1 MIKATKQPIKRLP
14 GFDNMRPGALE
25 RAFKD
30 VVSKNDNRPILQN
43 LHLTSDGSAVA
54 TDTHVLLRV
63 RKFHNLGINVN
74 LNLLKFMPE
83 LEEGDPLI
91 GSAYPDT
98 DRLIPAG
105 PGDVTFELL
114 TPELRKALPVIK
126 SMFYPA
132 AGPDNSQVVR
142 MQFRKD
148 DRSEDY
154 LQIGSDTSQVT
165 MITHNALGVD
175 QLEPTGINPRY
186 LYNAFRLFVDYFGR
200 ADGLVRVDWYG
211 ALRPITLS
219 VDDGGISYL
228 ITPLRTF

>member
-1 MIKATKQPIKRLP
+1 MTIAEMKK
-14 GFDNMRPGALE
+14 GALE
-25 RAFKD
+25 RAFKEAA
-30 VVSKNDNRPILQN
+30 STTNARPILQN
-43 LHLTSDGSAVA
+43 LHLNKDGSAVV
-54 TDTHVLLRV
+54 TDTHVMLRV
-63 RKFHNLGINVN
+63 QKYHNLGVEANI
-74 LNLLKFMPE
+74 NLLQFTPE

-105 PGDVTFELL
+105 PGDVTFELP
-114 TPELRKALPVIK
+114 TPELRKALPIIK

-200 ADGLVRVDWYG
+200 ASGLVRVDWYG

-219 VDDGGISYL
+219 VDDGSISYL
-228 ITPLRTF
+228 ITPLRTV

>member
-1 MIKATKQPIKRLP
+1 MTIAEMKK
-14 GFDNMRPGALE
+14 GALE
-25 RAFKD
+25 RAFKEAAGTSD
-30 VVSKNDNRPILQN
+30 ARPILQN
-43 LHLTSDGSAVA
+43 LHLNKDGSAVV
-54 TDTHVLLRV
+54 TDTHVMLRV
-63 RKFHNLGINVN
+63 REYHNLGVEAN
-74 LNLLKFMPE
+74 LNLLQFMPE
-83 LEEGDPLI
+83 LEEGVPQI

-98 DRLIPAG
+98 DRLFPAG
-105 PGDVTFELL
+105 PGDVTFGLL
-114 TPELRKALPVIK
+114 TLELRKALPIIK

-165 MITHNALGVD
+165 MITRNALGVD

-186 LYNAFRLFVDYFGR
+186 LYNAFHLFVDYFGR
-200 ADGLVRVDWYG
+200 AGGLVRVDWYG

-219 VDDGGISYL
+219 VDDGSISYL
-228 ITPLRTF
+228 ITPLRTV